1 MLKFFFFLIF
11 NYNLFKWN
19 CKNLFLF
26 WLAFIFVTVWNTKD
40 RNFNKK
46 RVLKATD
53 KIIVKITTTDQTKK
67 YIRNSYIFK
76 KSKSKKEIYSITKDS

>member
-26 WLAFIFVTVWNTKD
+26 WLAFTFVTVWNTKG
-40 RNFNKK
+40 RNFNRIK
-46 RVLKATD
+46 VLKATD
-53 KIIVKITTTDQTKK
+53 KIIVKTTTIDQTKK
-67 YIRNSYIFK
+67 YIWINYISK
-76 KSKSKKEIYSITKDS
+76 KPKSKREIYSITKDS